1 MYDEGDKD
9 KETQGIHCLF
19 RENYVQDDKDV
30 NEDGR
35 WVLLQERPTVGP
47 TFDGVEWMPVEER
60 DGVQSRCRRGGA
72 RRRAWCVRACVCAD
86 GASADGFLFLVSCC

>member
-1 MYDEGDKD
+1 MVAPARV
-9 KETQGIHCLF
+9 TRLVHCLF

-47 TFDGVEWMPVEER
+47 TFDGVEWMPVEE
-60 DGVQSRCRRGGA
+60 
-72 RRRAWCVRACVCAD
+72 
-86 GASADGFLFLVSCC
+86 